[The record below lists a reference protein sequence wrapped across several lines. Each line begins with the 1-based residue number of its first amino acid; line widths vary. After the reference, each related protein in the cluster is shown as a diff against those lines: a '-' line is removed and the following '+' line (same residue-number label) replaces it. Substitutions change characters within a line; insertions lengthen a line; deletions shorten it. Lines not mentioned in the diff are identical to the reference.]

1 MNDIMKKCKVCSPM
15 VLRIFFGVAFL
26 IAGIGKLF
34 SLDMTVGFFSQL
46 FGGAGWLAYP
56 VMLVEI
62 VGGILL
68 LVDWHAMEASVVL
81 AIIMLV
87 AFVVTFKTGAGV
99 LATLE
104 QIVSSPPLLYLVGV
118 VSIAMQGC
126 KQCEEMMK

>member
-1 MNDIMKKCKVCSPM
+1 MNETMKKCKVCSPM
-15 VLRIFFGVAFL
+15 VLRIFFGAAFL

-34 SLDMTVGFFSQL
+34 SLDQTIGFFSQL

-56 VMLVEI
+56 VLLVEI

-81 AIIMLV
+81 AIVMLV
-87 AFVVTFKTGAGV
+87 ATVVTFKAEAGMFGV
-99 LATLE
+99 LQALF
-104 QIVSSPPLLYLVGV
+104 SSVPILYLVAL

>member
-1 MNDIMKKCKVCSPM
+1 M
-15 VLRIFFGVAFL
+15 VVRIFFGAAFL
-26 IAGIGKLF
+26 IAGIEKLF
-34 SLDMTVGFFSQL
+34 SLDMTVGFFSQI

-81 AIIMLV
+81 AIVMLV

-99 LATLE
+99 LLTLG
-104 QIVSSPPLLYLVGV
+104 QLVTSPPLLYLVAL
-118 VSIAMQGC
+118 VSIATQGC